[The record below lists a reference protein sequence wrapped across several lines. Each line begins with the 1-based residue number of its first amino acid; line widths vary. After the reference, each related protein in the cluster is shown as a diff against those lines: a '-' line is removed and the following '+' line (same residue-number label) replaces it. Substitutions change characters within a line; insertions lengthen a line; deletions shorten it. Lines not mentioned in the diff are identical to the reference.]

1 MKIEN
6 INIVGT
12 IDKKEISFSYN
23 PTACKMENP
32 RYFLV
37 KKAIIGNTYNAYVYA
52 VGIRNNGSEQSPVK
66 FEAIECFDLFNQWRL
81 TSNDYSYFRNNEF
94 LEIV

>member
-1 MKIEN
+1 MKN

-12 IDKKEISFSYN
+12 IDKNEISFSYR
-23 PTACKMENP
+23 PTECKLENP

-37 KKAIIGNTYNAYVYA
+37 KKAIVGNTYNAYVYA
-52 VGIRNNGSEQSPVK
+52 VGIRNNGSEQNPAK

-81 TSNDYSYFRNNEF
+81 TSNDSSYFSNNEF
-94 LEIV
+94 LELV